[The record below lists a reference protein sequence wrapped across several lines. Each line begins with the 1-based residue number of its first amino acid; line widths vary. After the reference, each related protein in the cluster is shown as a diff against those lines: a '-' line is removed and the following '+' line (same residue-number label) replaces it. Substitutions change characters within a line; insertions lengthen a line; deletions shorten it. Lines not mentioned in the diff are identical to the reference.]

1 MQLNETVRRLENEG
15 QRFSSVGINSVRA
28 CRRSDN
34 IEIIIADIVIRRKRM
49 KYFELSLN
57 VVEFIF
63 YLTVIVYI
71 VRGWKK

>member
-1 MQLNETVRRLENEG
+1 
-15 QRFSSVGINSVRA
+15 
-28 CRRSDN
+28 
-34 IEIIIADIVIRRKRM
+34 M